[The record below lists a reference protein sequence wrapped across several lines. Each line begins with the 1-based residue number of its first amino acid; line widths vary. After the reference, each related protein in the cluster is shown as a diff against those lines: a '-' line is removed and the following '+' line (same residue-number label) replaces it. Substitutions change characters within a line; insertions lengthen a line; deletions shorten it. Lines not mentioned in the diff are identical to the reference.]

1 GGRRKGTNTDQPGGV
16 SVAGAGQGSAQSN
29 PKVLHRLCGI
39 GKLITEG
46 GCRACAYDIQ
56 HAVVIAD
63 RPRIVGGVKRL
74 SFGVYTAVH
83 LLRRAV
89 IIKRRV
95 VHRDKARFWS
105 GE

>member
-1 GGRRKGTNTDQPGGV
+1 
-16 SVAGAGQGSAQSN
+16 
-29 PKVLHRLCGI
+29 CGI

-74 SFGVYTAVH
+74 SFGVYTEVH

-89 IIKRRV
+89 IVKRGV

-105 GE
+105 GEYNYRHRGGDCLTVVDADGAQPYLIRFVDHIVIVE